1 MAISFIPKE
10 PKEEERKRKG
20 FIPFWIL
27 YIIIPVLILAPILY
41 FITRPFPEDI
51 IVPTGLSMENL
62 QELESQMEVLEKP
75 LFQSLT
81 SVIPEEFPVPKEK
94 VGRGN
99 PFSPVK

>member
-10 PKEEERKRKG
+10 PKEEGKKRKI
-20 FIPFWIL
+20 FIPFWVI
-27 YIIIPVLILAPILY
+27 YIIIPILILAPILY

-51 IVPTGLSMENL
+51 IVPTGLSMKNL
-62 QELESQMEVLEKP
+62 QKLESQIKVLEKP
-75 LFQSLT
+75 SFQSLT